1 MSHNNDKV
9 LAENKLILLYII
21 DKVNIQISNLQI
33 TKIILENKFMNYFML
48 QQLLNELCNQEY
60 LSCEIVD
67 QKAFYAITP
76 SGKQALGYFTS
87 HIPAGIKSLID
98 NNITIIR
105 NKIRNETFVSAEYS
119 SENENDFVVSCQV
132 REDNFSLINL
142 KITVGTKNDAR
153 RICENWKKNSQT
165 IYSEIIE
172 SLLKD
177 RT

>member
-105 NKIRNETFVSAEYS
+105 NKIRNETLFLPNILPKMKMILLYH
-119 SENENDFVVSCQV
+119 V
-132 REDNFSLINL
+132 RFGR
-142 KITVGTKNDAR
+142 ITFP
-153 RICENWKKNSQT
+153 
-165 IYSEIIE
+165 
-172 SLLKD
+172 LL
-177 RT
+177 T